1 MLWSESSRDQI
12 LVYPERMYSPV
23 VGYLPSLM
31 VERLDSF
38 AQRPLCRLADLLNP
52 FKNVFAFS
60 FDY

>member
-1 MLWSESSRDQI
+1 
-12 LVYPERMYSPV
+12 
-23 VGYLPSLM
+23 M